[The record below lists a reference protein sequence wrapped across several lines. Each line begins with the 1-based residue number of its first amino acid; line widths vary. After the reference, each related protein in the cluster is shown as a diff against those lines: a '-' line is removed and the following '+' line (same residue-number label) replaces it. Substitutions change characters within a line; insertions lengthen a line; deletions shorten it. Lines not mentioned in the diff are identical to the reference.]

1 MSSQSKV
8 PAGPTGDTTMPET
21 DLQKGERIVVGMPKK
36 KWMRV
41 RNELMELWDRL
52 GTPIVNKKRC
62 ATLELKRLEAEAV
75 AIKPFFSMA
84 QFPEYAE
91 GKRKLNTDD
100 SPGARQPDDNCR
112 EGVAS
117 VPSVAKPSTLKDGHC
132 PQSATL
138 ITGLAIVTDK
148 KWQSASP
155 AYLVGPTM
163 PVHPKPIP
171 TEKSRRIALA
181 AEKMKLHAAAAACLQ
196 EMLETSRFMNPMDRL
211 LYIRDNVATSL
222 SRPQTAVQC
231 CRSWSRARGQWST
244 PPSTMV
250 ATNLLRIR
258 TRSDGKINQGSST
271 ATASKKAVVA
281 YSPGDRRQSSRS
293 CRQSRP
299 PATSDSSRSPWTRQ
313 PHQRKRYKL
322 R

>member
-1 MSSQSKV
+1 
-8 PAGPTGDTTMPET
+8 
-21 DLQKGERIVVGMPKK
+21 
-36 KWMRV
+36 
-41 RNELMELWDRL
+41 MELWDRL

-75 AIKPFFSMA
+75 AIKPFFSMV

-211 LYIRDNVATSL
+211 LYIRDNSHKFVTSTNG
-222 SRPQTAVQC
+222 SAVLQELVTGKGTVEY
-231 CRSWSRARGQWST
+231 A
-244 PPSTMV
+244 
-250 ATNLLRIR
+250 AIN
-258 TRSDGKINQGSST
+258 DGSYELAAHQNAK
-271 ATASKKAVVA
+271 
-281 YSPGDRRQSSRS
+281 RR
-293 CRQSRP
+293 
-299 PATSDSSRSPWTRQ
+299 
-313 PHQRKRYKL
+313 KN
-322 R
+322 